1 MNILVSLRPTWLI
14 QKAFFGLGFIT
25 PLHNSGAFLFACVA
39 QPLTSVHA
47 FQKCCVA
54 LYPEIAKI
62 REESPVY
69 ALSHSV
75 NFHPP
80 NIVLFYWDASP
91 VCKQLQYTAP
101 SKPTPPHPP
110 KQSAIFLDEFSRLP
124 SIIHSNYDRLIIT
137 GDFKLHFD
145 NPADAKSNG
154 FQKCCMLYGFNACRM
169 GLLHTV
175 YGCNALH
182 LICGFHDGNGF
193 RDRPIMASIRSFSLI
208 FPFKFQINHYKC
220 TQQTFFLALCWGC
233 DDTQSRDVCSLPD
246 KYLWPQC
253 PGEPSSAL
261 TVA

>member
-25 PLHNSGAFLFACVA
+25 PLHNSGAFLFDCVA

-101 SKPTPPHPP
+101 SKLHPTPPSQTECYIFRWVLRAAIHHSLKLRQIDYYRGLQAPFWQSCWRK
-110 KQSAIFLDEFSRLP
+110 KQWISEM
-124 SIIHSNYDRLIIT
+124 
-137 GDFKLHFD
+137 LH
-145 NPADAKSNG
+145 A
-154 FQKCCMLYGFNACRM
+154 
-169 GLLHTV
+169 V
-175 YGCNALH
+175 W
-182 LICGFHDGNGF
+182 I
-193 RDRPIMASIRSFSLI
+193 
-208 FPFKFQINHYKC
+208 
-220 TQQTFFLALCWGC
+220 
-233 DDTQSRDVCSLPD
+233 
-246 KYLWPQC
+246 
-253 PGEPSSAL
+253 
-261 TVA
+261 